1 MATKKASSVA
11 RTAVKVGAGVA
22 AAAAA
27 AAGFFFYA
35 SKDAAK
41 NRKNAAAWA
50 GKFKKDV
57 IAKVKES
64 GVDDTAAEKKAEP
77 EVETLY
83 KQAKNIEQAEVVSAA
98 KELKGNW
105 DQLKAEIEKG
115 VAKGKKQATTAVKKA
130 VKKATK

>member
-1 MATKKASSVA
+1 MATKKAGSVA

-50 GKFKKDV
+50 GKFKKEV
-57 IAKVKES
+57 MAKVKES
-64 GVDDTAAEKKAEP
+64 GVVDAAAVKKAVS
-77 EVETLY
+77 EVEKMY
-83 KQAKNIEQAEVVSAA
+83 KQAKNIDAADVMSAA

-115 VAKGKKQATTAVKKA
+115 VAKGKKQATTAVKKV